1 MINLTFLSGYLVL
14 VVVGVCLMIGY
25 VIKQSLDFVPNKYIP
40 LIMALLGI
48 VINVWV
54 VGAFNPEVLLGGMFS
69 GLASTGL
76 YEALRNIIE
85 RKNEEEDI

>member
-14 VVVGVCLMIGY
+14 VVVGVCLMVGY

-54 VGAFNPEVLLGGMFS
+54 VGAFSPEVLLGGMFS

>member
-14 VVVGVCLMIGY
+14 VVVGVCLMVGY

-54 VGAFNPEVLLGGMFS
+54 VGVFNPEVLLGGMFS